1 MVKINVNV
9 NALVTMGVVGVLG
22 YFGWKKIK
30 SWEEEARAKEAEFK
44 AYKEVQ
50 MAKLDFE
57 ADSDSIYMMDEVH
70 IDNTVILDKE
80 HRALIAAIKAATTK
94 ETLNLAIDEYKE
106 FMDRITKHGAAGAY
120 VVAAECEA
128 KENEEKEQK
137 KREEE
142 AKLRKEVR
150 DADAKKLAKIL
161 NTVKDVSR
169 NISISKEPKAPL
181 SNESAIKSLSDKLN
195 NIETI
200 LTTKGE

>member
-30 SWEEEARAKEAEFK
+30 SWEEEARAKEAEFR

-57 ADSDSIYMMDEVH
+57 ADGDNIYMMDEVH
-70 IDNTVILDKE
+70 IDNMVILDKE
-80 HRALIAAIKAATTK
+80 HRALIAAIKASTTK
-94 ETLNLAIDEYKE
+94 ETLDLAINEYKE
-106 FMDRITKHGAAGAY
+106 FMARITKHGAAGAY

-161 NTVKDVSR
+161 STVKDVSK
-169 NISISKEPKAPL
+169 NITNATKCEAPYTKEYEEVMNAMKQISHNLEK
-181 SNESAIKSLSDKLN
+181 
-195 NIETI
+195 
-200 LTTKGE
+200 KGE